1 MGGGGSLFASPEWK
15 KDPREI
21 FNSKLLLLGITI
33 AFAGCSYGFDQ
44 GNIGG
49 IMTFP
54 SFRKAFGFDTISTE
68 EADKREGNI
77 AAMLA
82 AGGTAGALLAAPLSD
97 YLGRKKA
104 VTSMAGLFLIGCSM
118 QEVPNLDVL
127 YAGRL
132 LAGVA
137 IGATSMLAPQYLAE
151 NSPKSIRGSLTTSYN
166 LMIILALAIAFWVN
180 YAVSLWP
187 NQDPNNNKAWQLA
200 LGIQLIPGFFL
211 FVLIWF
217 VVETPR
223 ALIAKGKDERGLK
236 NLCKLR
242 GLPAEHPYVRQEYM
256 EITAQV
262 EAEQVTAKGTNYL
275 VVMKDIGT
283 NASNRRRLF
292 LAIML
297 FLFHKLTGTDSL
309 NYFAPQIFAM
319 IGVPKGSSS
328 LLTTG
333 VYGVVKL
340 ATTIVYVTVI
350 VDRVGRRLPLIIGAT
365 IQATAMLYIGLFIRF
380 SDVKA
385 GSGTTPGGIVGI
397 IMIYLYAFGWSF
409 GHSVAPYL
417 TAAEI
422 FPARIRS
429 FCMSCCLFTNWIV
442 NYGITSATPHMLR
455 TMGYGTFLFFAVM
468 TYIGAIFVFF
478 CLPEMKGRSIESMDD
493 LFQHSLWSMF
503 KRAYPTEEEKVRHD
517 VQERLHEKMQEEE
530 KDVSHVAM
538 VEDNSRRV

>member
-1 MGGGGSLFASPEWK
+1 MGGGTSLWASPEWK
-15 KDPREI
+15 KDPKEI
-21 FNSKLLLLGITI
+21 FNSRLLLLGITI

-54 SFRKAFGFDTISTE
+54 SFRKAFGFDTISKT
-68 EADKREGNI
+68 EADTREGNI

-97 YLGRKKA
+97 FLGRKKA
-104 VTSMAGLFLIGCSM
+104 VTVMAGLFLIGCSM

-151 NSPKSIRGSLTTSYN
+151 NSPKSVRGSLTTSYN
-166 LMIILALAIAFWVN
+166 LMIILALALAFWIN
-180 YAVSLWP
+180 YAISLWP
-187 NQDPNNNKAWQLA
+187 AKDLNENKAWQLA

-211 FVLIWF
+211 FALIWF

-223 ALIAKGKDERGLK
+223 ALISKGKQELGLK

-242 GLPAEHPYVRQEYM
+242 GLPADHPYVRQEYM
-256 EITAQV
+256 EILAQS
-262 EAEQVTAKGTNYL
+262 EAEQNTAKGYGYI
-275 VVMKDIGT
+275 VVIKDIVT

-292 LAIML
+292 LAI
-297 FLFHKLTGTDSL
+297 
-309 NYFAPQIFAM
+309 FAM
-319 IGVPKGSSS
+319 IGVPEGSSS

-340 ATTIVYVTVI
+340 ATTIIYVTVI

-365 IQATAMLYIGLFIRF
+365 IQATSMLYIGLFLRF
-380 SDVKA
+380 SDVEP

-409 GHSVAPYL
+409 GHSVAPYVV
-417 TAAEI
+417 AAEI
-422 FPARIRS
+422 FPSRIRS
-429 FCMSCCLFTNWIV
+429 VCMSCCLFTNWIV
-442 NYGITSATPHMLR
+442 NYGITSATPHMLS
-455 TMGYGTFLFFAVM
+455 TIKYGTFLFFAAM
-468 TYIGAIFVFF
+468 TYIGVIFVFF
-478 CLPEMKGRSIESMDD
+478 CLPELKGRSIESMDD
-493 LFQHSLWSMF
+493 LFAHSLWTMF
-503 KRAYPTEEEKVRHD
+503 KRAYPTEDEKVRHD
-517 VQERLHEKMQEEE
+517 VQEKLHQEEE
-530 KDVSHVAM
+530 KGTTHVTM
-538 VEDNSRRV
+538 IEDSGRRA

>member
-1 MGGGGSLFASPEWK
+1 MGGGTSLWASPDWK
-15 KDPREI
+15 KDPKEI

-54 SFRKAFGFDTISTE
+54 SFRRAFGFDAISEE
-68 EADKREGNI
+68 EANTREGNI

-97 YLGRKKA
+97 FLGRKKA
-104 VTSMAGLFLIGCSM
+104 VTSMAALFLIGCSM

-187 NQDPNNNKAWQLA
+187 NQDPDNNKAWQLA

-211 FVLIWF
+211 FTLIWF

-223 ALIAKGKDERGLK
+223 ALISKGKQERGLK

-242 GLPAEHPYVRQEYM
+242 GLPAEHPYVHQEYL
-256 EITAQV
+256 EILAQS
-262 EAEQVTAKGTNYL
+262 EAEQSQAKGHGY
-275 VVMKDIGT
+275 VVVVKDIVT

-292 LAIML
+292 LAVML

-328 LLTTG
+328 LSTTG

-340 ATTIVYVTVI
+340 ATTIIYVTVI
-350 VDRVGRRLPLIIGAT
+350 VDRVGRRLPLMIGAT
-365 IQATAMLYIGLFIRF
+365 IQATAMLYIGLFLRF
-380 SDVKA
+380 SDVQP

-409 GHSVAPYL
+409 GHSVAPYVV
-417 TAAEI
+417 AAEI
-422 FPARIRS
+422 FPARVRS
-429 FCMSCCLFTNWIV
+429 VCMSCCLFTNWIV
-442 NYGITSATPHMLR
+442 NYGITSATPHMLS
-455 TMGYGTFLFFAVM
+455 TMKYGTFLFFSIM

-478 CLPEMKGRSIESMDD
+478 CLPELKGRSIESMDD
-493 LFQHSLWSMF
+493 LFAHSLWTMF
-503 KRAYPTEEEKVRHD
+503 KRAYPTEDEKVRHD
-517 VQERLHEKMQEEE
+517 VQEQLQHEEDKV
-530 KDVSHVAM
+530 VSHVTM
-538 VEDNSRRV
+538 IEDNGRRA

>member
-1 MGGGGSLFASPEWK
+1 MGGGTSLWASPDWK
-15 KDPREI
+15 KDPSEI
-21 FNSKLLLLGITI
+21 FNRQLLLLGVTI

-49 IMTFP
+49 VMTFP
-54 SFRKAFGFDTISTE
+54 SFRRAFGFEGLSTQESDT
-68 EADKREGNI
+68 REGNI

-82 AGGTAGALLAAPLSD
+82 AGGSAGALLAAPLAD
-97 YLGRKKA
+97 FLGRKKS
-104 VTSMAGLFLIGCSM
+104 VTAMSALFLLGCSM
-118 QEVPNLDVL
+118 QEVPNLNVL

-187 NQDPNNNKAWQLA
+187 SQDPDNNKSWQLA
-200 LGIQLIPGFFL
+200 LGVQLIP
-211 FVLIWF
+211 V

-223 ALIAKGKDERGLK
+223 ALISKGKYELGLK

-242 GLPAEHPYVRQEYM
+242 GLPADHPYVNEEYM
-256 EITAQV
+256 EITTQ
-262 EAEQVTAKGTNYL
+262 AELEQNLVKGYSYVT
-275 VVMKDIGT
+275 VVREIAT

-309 NYFAPQIFAM
+309 NYFAPQIFSM
-319 IGVPKGSSS
+319 IGVPEGSSS

-333 VYGVVKL
+333 VYGIVKL
-340 ATTIVYVTVI
+340 VTTILYVTLI
-350 VDRVGRRLPLIIGAT
+350 VDRVGRRLPLMIGAT
-365 IQATAMLYIGLFIRF
+365 IQATAMLYIGLYLRF
-380 SDVKA
+380 ENPEA
-385 GSGTTPGGIVGI
+385 GGGTTAGGIVGI
-397 IMIYLYAFGWSF
+397 IWIYLYAFGWSF
-409 GHSVAPYL
+409 GHSVAPYVV
-417 TAAEI
+417 AAEI

-429 FCMSCCLFTNWIV
+429 VCMACCLFTNWIV
-442 NYGITSATPHMLR
+442 NYGITSATPHMFS
-455 TMGYGTFLFFAVM
+455 TMGYGTFLFFGVV
-468 TYIGAIFVFF
+468 TYIGVMFVYF
-478 CLPEMKGRSIESMDD
+478 CLPELKGRSIESMDD
-493 LFQHSLWSMF
+493 LFQHSLWTMF

-517 VQERLHEKMQEEE
+517 VQEMLHNEKAEGGRA
-530 KDVSHVAM
+530 SM
-538 VEDNSRRV
+538 VEDTERRF

>member
-68 EADKREGNI
+68 EADKRV
-77 AAMLA
+77 A

-262 EAEQVTAKGTNYL
+262 EAEQATAKGTNYL

-397 IMIYLYAFGWSF
+397 II
-409 GHSVAPYL
+409 
-417 TAAEI
+417 AEI

-468 TYIGAIFVFF
+468 TYIGAVFVFF

>member
-1 MGGGGSLFASPEWK
+1 MGGGTSLWASPDWK
-15 KDPREI
+15 KDPGEI
-21 FNSKLLLLGITI
+21 FNKQLALLSVTI

-54 SFRKAFGFDTISTE
+54 SFRRAFGFEGLSTK
-68 EADKREGNI
+68 EADTREGNI

-82 AGGTAGALLAAPLSD
+82 AGGSAGALLAAPLAD
-97 YLGRKKA
+97 FLGRKKS
-104 VTSMAGLFLIGCSM
+104 VTAMSALFLLGCAM
-118 QEVPNLDVL
+118 QEVPNLNVL

-187 NQDPNNNKAWQLA
+187 NQDPDDNKSWQLA

-211 FVLIWF
+211 FSLIWF

-223 ALIAKGKDERGLK
+223 ALISKGKYELGLK

-242 GLPAEHPYVRQEYM
+242 GLPADHPYVNEEYM
-256 EITAQV
+256 EITAQAEV
-262 EAEQVTAKGTNYL
+262 EQSQVKGYSYVT
-275 VVMKDIGT
+275 VAREIAT

-309 NYFAPQIFAM
+309 NYFAPQIFSM
-319 IGVPKGSSS
+319 IGVPEGSSS

-333 VYGVVKL
+333 VYGIVKL
-340 ATTIVYVTVI
+340 VTTILYVTLI
-350 VDRVGRRLPLIIGAT
+350 VDRVGRRLPLMIGAT
-365 IQATAMLYIGLFIRF
+365 IQATAMLYIGLYLRF
-380 SDVKA
+380 ENPEA
-385 GSGTTPGGIVGI
+385 GGGTTAGGIVGI
-397 IMIYLYAFGWSF
+397 IWIYLYAFGWSF
-409 GHSVAPYL
+409 GHSVAPYVV
-417 TAAEI
+417 AAEI

-429 FCMSCCLFTNWIV
+429 VCMAICLFTNWIV
-442 NYGITSATPHMLR
+442 NYGITSATPHMFS
-455 TMGYGTFLFFAVM
+455 TMGYGTFLFFGIV
-468 TYIGAIFVFF
+468 TYVGVIFVYF
-478 CLPEMKGRSIESMDD
+478 CLPELKGRSIESMDD
-493 LFQHSLWSMF
+493 LFQRSLWTMF

-517 VQERLHEKMQEEE
+517 VQEILYNEKTEGGR
-530 KDVSHVAM
+530 VSM
-538 VEDNSRRV
+538 VEDTERR

>member
-1 MGGGGSLFASPEWK
+1 MGGGTSLWASPDWK
-15 KDPREI
+15 KDPKEI

-54 SFRKAFGFDTISTE
+54 SFRRAFGFDTISEE
-68 EADKREGNI
+68 EANTREGNI

-97 YLGRKKA
+97 FLGRKKA
-104 VTSMAGLFLIGCSM
+104 VTSMSALFLIGCSM

-187 NQDPNNNKAWQLA
+187 NQNPDNNKAWQLA

-211 FVLIWF
+211 FTLIWF

-223 ALIAKGKDERGLK
+223 ALISKGKQERGLK

-242 GLPAEHPYVRQEYM
+242 GLPAEHPYVHQEYL
-256 EITAQV
+256 EILAQS
-262 EAEQVTAKGTNYL
+262 EAEQSQAKGHGY
-275 VVMKDIGT
+275 VVVVKDIVT

-292 LAIML
+292 LAVML

-340 ATTIVYVTVI
+340 ATTIIYVTVI
-350 VDRVGRRLPLIIGAT
+350 VDRVGRRLPLMIGAT
-365 IQATAMLYIGLFIRF
+365 IQATAMLYIGLFLRF
-380 SDVKA
+380 SDVQP

-409 GHSVAPYL
+409 GHSVAPYVV
-417 TAAEI
+417 AAEI
-422 FPARIRS
+422 FPARVRS
-429 FCMSCCLFTNWIV
+429 VCMSCCLFTNWIV
-442 NYGITSATPHMLR
+442 NYGITSATPHMLS
-455 TMGYGTFLFFAVM
+455 TMKYGTFLFFSIM

-478 CLPEMKGRSIESMDD
+478 CLPELKGRSIESMDD
-493 LFQHSLWSMF
+493 LFAHSLWTMF
-503 KRAYPTEEEKVRHD
+503 KRAYPTEDEKVRHD
-517 VQERLHEKMQEEE
+517 VQEQLQHEEDKV
-530 KDVSHVAM
+530 VSHVTM
-538 VEDNSRRV
+538 VEDNGRRA

>member
-1 MGGGGSLFASPEWK
+1 MGGGTSLWASPEWK
-15 KDPREI
+15 NDPREI

-49 IMTFP
+49 VMTFP
-54 SFRKAFGFDTISTE
+54 SFRKAFGFDTITE
-68 EADKREGNI
+68 AEANTREGNI

-97 YLGRKKA
+97 FVGRKKA
-104 VTSMAGLFLIGCSM
+104 VTVMAGLFLVGCSM
-118 QEVPNLDVL
+118 QEVPDLEVL

-132 LAGVA
+132 LAGIA

-151 NSPKSIRGSLTTSYN
+151 NSPKSVRGSLTTSYN
-166 LMIILALAIAFWVN
+166 LMIILALALAFWVN
-180 YAVSLWP
+180 YAVSLWSEKDL
-187 NQDPNNNKAWQLA
+187 NDNKSWQLA

-223 ALIAKGKDERGLK
+223 ALISKGKQERGLS

-242 GLPAEHPYVRQEYM
+242 GLPADHPYVRQEYM
-256 EITAQV
+256 EILAQA
-262 EAEQVTAKGTNYL
+262 EAEQNTAKGYGYI
-275 VVMKDIGT
+275 VVVKDILT

-292 LAIML
+292 LAVML

-319 IGVPKGSSS
+319 IGVPAGSSS

-340 ATTIVYVTVI
+340 ATTIIYVTVI
-350 VDRVGRRLPLIIGAT
+350 VDRVGRRLPLIVGAT
-365 IQATAMLYIGLFIRF
+365 IQATSMLYIGLFLRF
-380 SDVKA
+380 SKVEP

-409 GHSVAPYL
+409 GHSVAPYVV
-417 TAAEI
+417 AAEI
-422 FPARIRS
+422 FPSRIRS
-429 FCMSCCLFTNWIV
+429 VCMSCCLFTNWIV
-442 NYGITSATPHMLR
+442 NYGITSATPHMLSK
-455 TMGYGTFLFFAVM
+455 MKYGTFLFFAVM

-478 CLPEMKGRSIESMDD
+478 CLPELKGRSIESMDD
-493 LFQHSLWSMF
+493 LFANSLWTMF
-503 KRAYPTEEEKVRHD
+503 KRAYPTEDEKIRQG
-517 VQERLHEKMQEEE
+517 VQEQLHQED
-530 KDVSHVAM
+530 KRAAHVTM
-538 VEDNSRRV
+538 IEDNGKRA

>member
-1 MGGGGSLFASPEWK
+1 MGGGTSLWASPEWK
-15 KDPREI
+15 KDPKEI
-21 FNSKLLLLGITI
+21 FNSRLLLLGITI

-54 SFRKAFGFDTISTE
+54 SFRTAFGFDTISQE
-68 EADKREGNI
+68 EADTREGNI

-97 YLGRKKA
+97 FLGRKKS
-104 VTSMAGLFLIGCSM
+104 VTSMAALFLVGCSM
-118 QEVPNLDVL
+118 QEVPKLNVL

-151 NSPKSIRGSLTTSYN
+151 NSPKSVRGSLTTSYN
-166 LMIILALAIAFWVN
+166 LMIILALALAFWTN
-180 YAVSLWP
+180 YAVSLWSKEDL
-187 NQDPNNNKAWQLA
+187 NDNKAWQLA
-200 LGIQLIPGFFL
+200 LGVQLIPGFFL
-211 FVLIWF
+211 FVSIWF

-223 ALIAKGKDERGLK
+223 ALISKGKHEQGLK

-256 EITAQV
+256 EILAQA
-262 EAEQVTAKGTNYL
+262 EAEQNKAKGYGY
-275 VVMKDIGT
+275 VVVVKDIFT

-292 LAIML
+292 LAVSL
-297 FLFHKLTGTDSL
+297 FIFHKATGTDSL

-340 ATTIVYVTVI
+340 ATTIIYVTVI
-350 VDRVGRRLPLIIGAT
+350 VDRVGRRLPLMIGAT
-365 IQATAMLYIGLFIRF
+365 IQATSMLYIGLFLRF
-380 SDVKA
+380 SDVEP

-409 GHSVAPYL
+409 GHSVAPYVV
-417 TAAEI
+417 AAEI
-422 FPARIRS
+422 FPSRIRS
-429 FCMSCCLFTNWIV
+429 VCMSCCLFTNWIV
-442 NYGITSATPHMLR
+442 NYGITTATPHMLS
-455 TMGYGTFLFFAVM
+455 TMGYGTFLFFSLM
-468 TYIGAIFVFF
+468 TYAGVIFVFF
-478 CLPEMKGRSIESMDD
+478 CLPELKGRSIESMDD
-493 LFQHSLWSMF
+493 LFAHSLWTMF
-503 KRAYPTEEEKVRHD
+503 KRAYPTEDEKVRHD
-517 VQERLHEKMQEEE
+517 VQEKLHQEEE
-530 KDVSHVAM
+530 KGASHVAM
-538 VEDNSRRV
+538 IEDSGRRA

>member
-1 MGGGGSLFASPEWK
+1 MGGGTSLWASPDWK
-15 KDPREI
+15 KDPKEI

-49 IMTFP
+49 ILTFP
-54 SFRKAFGFDTISTE
+54 SFRRAFGFDAISEE
-68 EADKREGNI
+68 EANTREGNI

-97 YLGRKKA
+97 FLGRKKA
-104 VTSMAGLFLIGCSM
+104 VTSMAALFLVGCSM
-118 QEVPNLDVL
+118 QEVPHLDVL

-211 FVLIWF
+211 FALIWF

-223 ALIAKGKDERGLK
+223 ALISKGKHERGLK

-242 GLPAEHPYVRQEYM
+242 GLPAEHPYVHQEYL
-256 EITAQV
+256 EILAQAEV
-262 EAEQVTAKGTNYL
+262 EQSQAKGHGY
-275 VVMKDIGT
+275 VVVVKAIVTD
-283 NASNRRRLF
+283 ASNRRRLF
-292 LAIML
+292 LAVML

-340 ATTIVYVTVI
+340 ATTIIYVTVI
-350 VDRVGRRLPLIIGAT
+350 VDRVGRRLPLMIGAT
-365 IQATAMLYIGLFIRF
+365 IQATAMLYIGLFLRF
-380 SDVKA
+380 SDVEP

-409 GHSVAPYL
+409 GYSVAPYVV
-417 TAAEI
+417 AAEI
-422 FPARIRS
+422 FPSRVRS
-429 FCMSCCLFTNWIV
+429 VCMSCCLFTNWIV
-442 NYGITSATPHMLR
+442 NYGITSATPHMLS
-455 TMGYGTFLFFAVM
+455 TMKYGTFLFFSIM
-468 TYIGAIFVFF
+468 TYIGVIFVFF
-478 CLPEMKGRSIESMDD
+478 CLPELKGRSIESMDD
-493 LFQHSLWSMF
+493 LFAHSLWTMF
-503 KRAYPTEEEKVRHD
+503 KRAYPTEDEKVRHD
-517 VQERLHEKMQEEE
+517 VQEQLQQEEV
-530 KDVSHVAM
+530 KGVSHVTM
-538 VEDNSRRV
+538 VEDSGERA

>member
-1 MGGGGSLFASPEWK
+1 MGGGTSLRASPEWK
-15 KDPREI
+15 NDPREI
-21 FNSKLLLLGITI
+21 FNSKLLFLGITI

-49 IMTFP
+49 VMTFP
-54 SFRKAFGFDTISTE
+54 SFRKAFGFDTITE
-68 EADKREGNI
+68 AEANTREGNI

-97 YLGRKKA
+97 FVGRKKA
-104 VTSMAGLFLIGCSM
+104 VTVMAGLFLVGCSM
-118 QEVPNLDVL
+118 QEVPDLEVL

-132 LAGVA
+132 LAGIA
-137 IGATSMLAPQYLAE
+137 IGATSMLAPQHLAE
-151 NSPKSIRGSLTTSYN
+151 NSPKSVRGSLTTSYN
-166 LMIILALAIAFWVN
+166 LMIILALALAFWVN
-180 YAVSLWP
+180 YAVSLWSEKDL
-187 NQDPNNNKAWQLA
+187 NDNKSWQLA

-223 ALIAKGKDERGLK
+223 ALISKGKQERGLS

-242 GLPAEHPYVRQEYM
+242 GLPADHPYVRQEYM
-256 EITAQV
+256 EILART
-262 EAEQVTAKGTNYL
+262 EAEQNTAKGYGYI
-275 VVMKDIGT
+275 VVVKDILT

-292 LAIML
+292 LAVML

-319 IGVPKGSSS
+319 IGVPAGSSS

-340 ATTIVYVTVI
+340 ATTIIYVTVI
-350 VDRVGRRLPLIIGAT
+350 VDRVGRRLPLIVGAT
-365 IQATAMLYIGLFIRF
+365 IQATSMLYIGLFLRF
-380 SDVKA
+380 SKVEP

-409 GHSVAPYL
+409 GHSVAPYVV
-417 TAAEI
+417 AAEI
-422 FPARIRS
+422 FPSRIRS
-429 FCMSCCLFTNWIV
+429 VCMSCCLFMNWIV
-442 NYGITSATPHMLR
+442 NYGITSATPRMLSK
-455 TMGYGTFLFFAVM
+455 MKYGTFLFFAVM

-478 CLPEMKGRSIESMDD
+478 CLPELKGRSIESMND
-493 LFQHSLWSMF
+493 LFANSLWTMF
-503 KRAYPTEEEKVRHD
+503 KRAYPTEDEKIRQD
-517 VQERLHEKMQEEE
+517 VQEQLHQED
-530 KDVSHVAM
+530 KRAAHVSM
-538 VEDNSRRV
+538 IEDNGKRA

>member
-1 MGGGGSLFASPEWK
+1 MGGGTSLWASPDWK

-54 SFRKAFGFDTISTE
+54 SFRRAFGFDTISEE
-68 EADKREGNI
+68 EANTREGNI

-82 AGGTAGALLAAPLSD
+82 AGGTGGALLAAPLSD
-97 YLGRKKA
+97 FLGRKKA
-104 VTSMAGLFLIGCSM
+104 VTSMAALFLVGCSM
-118 QEVPNLDVL
+118 QEVPNLNVL

-187 NQDPNNNKAWQLA
+187 NQDPDNNKAWQLA

-211 FVLIWF
+211 FALIWF

-223 ALIAKGKDERGLK
+223 ALISKGKQERGLK

-242 GLPAEHPYVRQEYM
+242 GLPVEHPYVHQEYL
-256 EITAQV
+256 EILAQS
-262 EAEQVTAKGTNYL
+262 EAEQSQAKGHGYI
-275 VVMKDIGT
+275 VVVKDIVT

-292 LAIML
+292 LAVML

-340 ATTIVYVTVI
+340 VTTIVYVTVI
-350 VDRVGRRLPLIIGAT
+350 VDRVGRRLPLMIGAT
-365 IQATAMLYIGLFIRF
+365 IQATAMLYIGLFLRF
-380 SDVKA
+380 SDVQP

-409 GHSVAPYL
+409 GHSVAPYVV
-417 TAAEI
+417 AAEI
-422 FPARIRS
+422 FPSRVRS
-429 FCMSCCLFTNWIV
+429 VCMSCCLFTNWIV
-442 NYGITSATPHMLR
+442 NYGITSATPHMLS
-455 TMGYGTFLFFAVM
+455 TMKYGTFLFFSIM
-468 TYIGAIFVFF
+468 TYIGVIFVFF
-478 CLPEMKGRSIESMDD
+478 CLPELKGRSIESMDD
-493 LFQHSLWSMF
+493 LFANSLWTMF
-503 KRAYPTEEEKVRHD
+503 KRAYPTEDEKVRHD
-517 VQERLHEKMQEEE
+517 VQEQLQHEEDKG
-530 KDVSHVAM
+530 VSHVTM
-538 VEDNSRRV
+538 VEDSGRRA

>member
-1 MGGGGSLFASPEWK
+1 MAGGASLFASPEWK
-15 KDPREI
+15 KDPKEI
-21 FNSKLLLLGITI
+21 FNSRLLLLGITI

-49 IMTFP
+49 ILTFP
-54 SFRKAFGFDTISTE
+54 SFRRAFGFDDISAA
-68 EADKREGNI
+68 EADKKKGNI

-82 AGGTAGALLAAPLSD
+82 AGGTGGALLAAPLSD
-97 YLGRKKA
+97 FAGRKMA
-104 VTSMAGLFLIGCSM
+104 VASVAALFLVGCGM
-118 QEVPNLDVL
+118 QEVPNLNVL

-137 IGATSMLAPQYLAE
+137 IGATSMYLAE

-166 LMIILALAIAFWVN
+166 LMIILALALAFWVN
-180 YAVSLWP
+180 YAISLWP
-187 NQDPNNNKAWQLA
+187 NHDPDDNKAWQLA

-223 ALIAKGKDERGLK
+223 ALIAKGKEELGLE

-242 GLPAEHPYVRQEYM
+242 GLPADHPYVRQEYM

-262 EAEQVTAKGTNYL
+262 EAEQQTAKGTNY
-275 VVMKDIGT
+275 VVVIKDIGT

-309 NYFAPQIFAM
+309 NYFAPEIFAM

-340 ATTIVYVTVI
+340 VTTILYVTVI
-350 VDRVGRRLPLIIGAT
+350 VDRVGRRLPLMIGAT
-365 IQATAMLYIGLFIRF
+365 IQASAMLYIGLFLRF
-380 SDVKA
+380 SRVEA
-385 GSGTTPGGIVGI
+385 GSGTSAGGIVGI
-397 IMIYLYAFGWSF
+397 IAIYLYAFGWSF

-422 FPARIRS
+422 FPPRIRS

-455 TMGYGTFLFFAVM
+455 TMGYGTFLFFGIL
-468 TYIGAIFVFF
+468 TYVGAGFVYF
-478 CLPEMKGRSIESMDD
+478 CLPELKGRSIESMDD
-493 LFQHSLWSMF
+493 LFQHPLWTMF
-503 KRAYPTEEEKVRHD
+503 RRAYPAEEDKVRHD
-517 VQERLHEKMQEEE
+517 VQERLHDKMRDEDG
-530 KDVSHVAM
+530 KDVGHITA
-538 VEDNSRRV
+538 VEDSGRRV

>member
-1 MGGGGSLFASPEWK
+1 
-15 KDPREI
+15 
-21 FNSKLLLLGITI
+21 
-33 AFAGCSYGFDQ
+33 
-44 GNIGG
+44 
-49 IMTFP
+49 
-54 SFRKAFGFDTISTE
+54 
-68 EADKREGNI
+68 
-77 AAMLA
+77 MLA
-82 AGGTAGALLAAPLSD
+82 AGGTAGALLAAPLSN

-151 NSPKSIRGSLTTSYN
+151 KSPKSIRGSLTTSYN

-211 FVLIWF
+211 FVLIW
-217 VVETPR
+217 
-223 ALIAKGKDERGLK
+223 L
-236 NLCKLR
+236 
-242 GLPAEHPYVRQEYM
+242 
-256 EITAQV
+256 
-262 EAEQVTAKGTNYL
+262 TAKGINYL

-297 FLFHKLTGTDSL
+297 FLFYKLTGTDLL

-319 IGVPKGSSS
+319 IGVPRGSSS

-365 IQATAMLYIGLFIRF
+365 IQAMAMLYIGLFIRF
-380 SDVKA
+380 SDVKV
-385 GSGTTPGGIVGI
+385 GSGITPGGIVGI
-397 IMIYLYAFGWSF
+397 IMCEMVVGW
-409 GHSVAPYL
+409 AW
-417 TAAEI
+417 A
-422 FPARIRS
+422 
-429 FCMSCCLFTNWIV
+429 
-442 NYGITSATPHMLR
+442 
-455 TMGYGTFLFFAVM
+455 
-468 TYIGAIFVFF
+468 
-478 CLPEMKGRSIESMDD
+478 
-493 LFQHSLWSMF
+493 
-503 KRAYPTEEEKVRHD
+503 
-517 VQERLHEKMQEEE
+517 
-530 KDVSHVAM
+530 
-538 VEDNSRRV
+538 

>member
-1 MGGGGSLFASPEWK
+1 MGGGTSLWASPDWK
-15 KDPREI
+15 KDPKEI

-54 SFRKAFGFDTISTE
+54 SFRRAFGFDTISEE
-68 EADKREGNI
+68 EANTREGNI

-97 YLGRKKA
+97 FLGRKKA
-104 VTSMAGLFLIGCSM
+104 VTSMAALFLIGCSM

-151 NSPKSIRGSLTTSYN
+151 NSPKSIRGSLTTS
-166 LMIILALAIAFWVN
+166 
-180 YAVSLWP
+180 P
-187 NQDPNNNKAWQLA
+187 NQDPDNNKAWQLA

-211 FVLIWF
+211 FTLIWF

-223 ALIAKGKDERGLK
+223 ALISKGKQERGLK

-242 GLPAEHPYVRQEYM
+242 GLPAEHPYVHQEYL
-256 EITAQV
+256 EILAQS
-262 EAEQVTAKGTNYL
+262 EAEQSQAKGHGY
-275 VVMKDIGT
+275 VVVVKDIVT

-292 LAIML
+292 LAVML

-340 ATTIVYVTVI
+340 ATTIIYVTVI
-350 VDRVGRRLPLIIGAT
+350 VDRVGRRLPLMIGAT
-365 IQATAMLYIGLFIRF
+365 IQATAMLYIGLFLRF
-380 SDVKA
+380 SDVQP

-409 GHSVAPYL
+409 GHSVAPYVV
-417 TAAEI
+417 AAEI
-422 FPARIRS
+422 FPARVRS
-429 FCMSCCLFTNWIV
+429 VCMSCCLFTNWIV
-442 NYGITSATPHMLR
+442 NYGITSATPHMLS
-455 TMGYGTFLFFAVM
+455 TMKYGTFLFFSIM

-478 CLPEMKGRSIESMDD
+478 CLPELKGRSIESMDD
-493 LFQHSLWSMF
+493 LFAHSLWTMF
-503 KRAYPTEEEKVRHD
+503 KRAYPTEDEKVRHD
-517 VQERLHEKMQEEE
+517 VQEQLQHEEDKV
-530 KDVSHVAM
+530 VSHVTM
-538 VEDNSRRV
+538 VEDNGRRA